1 MKTQIYIL
9 FVLTLFSLLLS
20 CKKDSTEV
28 AENAVAVYDDT
39 PYELS
44 FGMLP
49 PPPLPGDN
57 IPTVEGVRLGRM
69 LFMKKDFLKII
80 FRLAPIVIYR

>member
-39 PYELS
+39 PMNFLLACYL
-44 FGMLP
+44 
-49 PPPLPGDN
+49 PLPF
-57 IPTVEGVRLGRM
+57 PE
-69 LFMKKDFLKII
+69 II
-80 FRLAPIVIYR
+80 FRL